1 MEPMTRQ
8 RLPAMTIIIMLA
20 ASPVAGSPVAVWSGA
35 GPNACNGRCTQ
46 AWAETLLT
54 DAQRAELR
62 DVMQHQPLPEA
73 VWVEDGAY
81 MPVMTYWRDGNPH
94 GVRGSTVAVLDRP
107 EHAIG
112 WQMSDWT
119 FARLDACR
127 NWAVISRSTAS
138 TGGTRPT
145 LFGSS
150 GQPLNDRVASSLT
163 GSGSSAGGAGILPYL
178 LPASSREDG
187 IAAPSQ
193 TAMLPFPSPGDTS
206 LSATNPSPAG
216 NAGGPP
222 VLASSKAGQTNPPFP
237 RPSSRNPARSASF
250 ALLTDEA
257 PLPVVSLPAS
267 GPILVF
273 ALAGLI
279 CLRSR
284 RTRRRLG

>member
-1 MEPMTRQ
+1 MDLMTRQ
-8 RLPAMTIIIMLA
+8 RLPAMTIVAMLAAAPVA
-20 ASPVAGSPVAVWSGA
+20 ASPVAIWSGA

-54 DAQRAELR
+54 DEQRAQLH
-62 DVMQHQPLPEA
+62 DVMQHQPLPEPL
-73 VWVEDGAY
+73 WVEDGAY
-81 MPVMTYWRDGNPH
+81 MPIMTYWRDGNPH

-119 FARLDACR
+119 FARLEACR
-127 NWAVISRSTAS
+127 NWTVISNSTAS
-138 TGGTRPT
+138 TAGTRTT

-150 GQPLNDRVASSLT
+150 RQPSNDRVASSLT
-163 GSGSSAGGAGILPYL
+163 GSGSTTGGSGILPYL
-178 LPASSREDG
+178 VPASSREDG
-187 IAAPSQ
+187 IAAPSE
-193 TAMLPFPSPGDTS
+193 TAMLLFATPGDTS
-206 LSATNPSPAG
+206 LSAANPSPAT
-216 NAGGPP
+216 NAGGSP
-222 VLASSKAGQTNPPFP
+222 VLASSKASQTNPLFSQ
-237 RPSSRNPARSASF
+237 PSSKNPARSASF

-284 RTRRRLG
+284 GSKRRLN